1 MQSETS
7 YMALENHDFPTQSL
21 TNLNLDS
28 RYAIKTSYTALEIP
42 YFGTLSEPIGCPS
55 PTKLELRL

>member
-1 MQSETS
+1 
-7 YMALENHDFPTQSL
+7 MALENHDFPTQSL

-28 RYAIKTSYTALEIP
+28 RYAIRTSYMALEIP
-42 YFGTLSEPIGCPS
+42 YLGTLSEPIGCPS